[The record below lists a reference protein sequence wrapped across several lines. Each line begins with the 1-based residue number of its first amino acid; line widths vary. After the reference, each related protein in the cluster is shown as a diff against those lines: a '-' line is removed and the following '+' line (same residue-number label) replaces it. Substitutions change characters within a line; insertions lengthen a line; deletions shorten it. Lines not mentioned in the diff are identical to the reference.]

1 MLKNFIDLRKQ
12 VTIFDSSYMSASMH
26 CKLWLCS
33 QLYFEFMSATCVFS
47 LWDPDQGVSFF
58 LGHTLPL
65 AEDWRTEDQEETF
78 SASKS
83 SPQTQWRYITSAH
96 TPFASKVI
104 WLSPEWYR
112 VKGSFFKT
120 CMARGRDDQS
130 SYEKGGRQ
138 RYMILPTSFWDILL
152 FILTPIL
159 STPFS

>member
-1 MLKNFIDLRKQ
+1 MLQNFIDLRKQ

-33 QLYFEFMSATCVFS
+33 KLYFEFMSATCVFS

-83 SPQTQWRYITSAH
+83 SRTQWIHHLCSH
-96 TPFASKVI
+96 SI
-104 WLSPEWYR
+104 CQLSHMTESR
-112 VKGSFFKT
+112 VVQGERILLQDLYGK
-120 CMARGRDDQS
+120 
-130 SYEKGGRQ
+130 RQ
-138 RYMILPTSFWDILL
+138 RWPILL
-152 FILTPIL
+152 WERG
-159 STPFS
+159 